1 MVIKEIY
8 TISELLNE
16 VSNAKQEFKAKIGDG
31 VESSNKKE
39 QDKAVRDITKDA
51 EKIDNPRRKQTD
63 KDLPA
68 AEPNDWNKT
77 TMDVNF
83 EVDAP
88 KSYKDRVRAQALGYP
103 SVYNM
108 NNNDYDPSLDFEGN
122 KDFYDDRKKMSDR
135 RNTLDTQERE
145 SGLKARMKTKTD
157 YDNKTMFENS
167 LPKKRLVFK
176 NTTFLSEEQVLK
188 AVPEDYRVD
197 ENRFFMQDRNGT
209 DFLVE
214 CKADPFGYVHMEI
227 VNSLNKQQVNE
238 ELDKMRQLA
247 DYKYTDTYKKV
258 KRNCKSAS
266 DLNESLDIVRN
277 LMNNNQ

>member
-63 KDLPA
+63 KVLPA

-227 VNSLNKQQVNE
+227 VNSLNKRQVNE

-247 DYKYTDTYKKV
+247 DYSYTDTYKKV
-258 KRNCKSAS
+258 KRNCKSTS
-266 DLNESLDIVRN
+266 DLTESLDIVRN